1 MESLNYS
8 VLDTNIQ
15 QSPWLIGVLDTDNI
29 DDEFVAGY
37 HNKNYLFFNT
47 GIYACL
53 RYEQQIPSFE

>member
-37 HNKNYLFFNT
+37 RNKNYLFFY
-47 GIYACL
+47 IYTCL
-53 RYEQQIPSFE
+53 RYEQQILSFK